1 MDFDGGLRWTFH
13 QFSRIFHGFQGIS
26 QHFFVDF
33 PPIFPMVLVVQA
45 LSIGFLGGGQM
56 CEALLGGLLAQG
68 TTEATR
74 TWRAWRGEEF
84 AADVLPSAI

>member
-1 MDFDGGLRWTFH
+1 MEDFDGLSIIFLMD
-13 QFSRIFHGFQGIS
+13 FSWIS
-26 QHFFVDF
+26 QHLFVDF

-68 TTEATR
+68 TTEATW

-84 AADVLPSAI
+84 AADVLPSAK